1 MVAGVRDEDGD
12 ESDADSD
19 IMDEC
24 QERNL
29 LTESSILCLN
39 STEFVSGIVRI
50 VETLERNK
58 PKMITTFTGQTA
70 ARVGQGSENIRSIC
84 IICHQ
89 LLLYN
94 QQVNI
99 TSETDDAVI
108 RGVSSPP
115 PKKEKK
121 QNYMMIISS
130 HSKIEKR
137 FSH

>member
-70 ARVGQGSENIRSIC
+70 ARVCQGSENIRSIC

-108 RGVSSPP
+108 RGVSSHP
-115 PKKEKK
+115 PKKKK
-121 QNYMMIISS
+121 RN
-130 HSKIEKR
+130 KIT
-137 FSH
+137 

>member
-115 PKKEKK
+115 PQKRKETKLHDDYFK
-121 QNYMMIISS
+121 SFKN
-130 HSKIEKR
+130 
-137 FSH
+137 